1 MLPLRTRRSLLR
13 CALTGLLCAVAPWVA
28 QAQTAGLLACLI
40 QPERV
45 AELGSAVVGVVESV
59 EVERGALVKQGQV
72 LVRLRADV
80 ERANTGVA
88 RSRADGEGELRAAI
102 AGRDLAQQKL
112 DRTRSLAAQ
121 NFIST
126 QAVEQAE
133 AEFRVA
139 RERMQQARDQLGTN
153 VREVSSAQ
161 AHLAQRVLRSPFDGV
176 VTERFVHPGERVEDK
191 PLLKVAALGRLRVE
205 VVAATP
211 LFGSLLVG
219 QELSVQPELTG
230 APAHVARIV
239 QIDRVLDP
247 ASNTF
252 RLRLELPNADGRLP
266 AGLRCKAFVGKP
278 ADPAKEP
285 ERLLR
290 DLSAAAVAMPAL
302 PAKPA
307 RPGSALASR

>member
-1 MLPLRTRRSLLR
+1 MLPLPTRRSLLC
-13 CALTGLLCAVAPWVA
+13 CALTGLLCAVVPWAA

-40 QPERV
+40 LPERV
-45 AELGSAVVGVVESV
+45 ADLGSPVVGVVEEV
-59 EVERGALVKQGQV
+59 TVERGELVKKGQV

-88 RSRADGEGELRAAI
+88 RSRADSEGELRAAT

-139 RERMQQARDQLGTN
+139 RERMQQARDQQGTSQ
-153 VREVSSAQ
+153 REVSTAQ
-161 AHLAQRVLRSPFDGV
+161 AQLAQRVLRSPFDGV
-176 VTERFVHPGERVEDK
+176 VTERFVHPGERVEEK

-230 APAHVARIV
+230 ATARAARIV
-239 QIDRVLDP
+239 QIDRVLEP

-252 RLRLELPNADGRLP
+252 RMRLELPNDDGRLP
-266 AGLRCKAFVGKP
+266 AGLRCKAFIGKP

-285 ERLLR
+285 ERLHR
-290 DLSAAAVAMPAL
+290 DLSAAAAAL
-302 PAKPA
+302 QA
-307 RPGSALASR
+307 RPVGAALITR

>member
-1 MLPLRTRRSLLR
+1 MLPLQPRRSLL
-13 CALTGLLCAVAPWVA
+13 CGALTGLLCAAAPWAA

-40 QPERV
+40 LPERV
-45 AELGSAVVGVVESV
+45 ADLGSSVVGVVEEV
-59 EVERGALVKQGQV
+59 TVERGALVKQGQV

-80 ERANTGVA
+80 ERANTSVA
-88 RSRADGEGELRAAI
+88 RSRADSEGELRAAT

-139 RERMQQARDQLGTN
+139 RERMQQARDQQGTS

-161 AHLAQRVLRSPFDGV
+161 AHLAQRVVRSPFDGV

-191 PLLKVAALGRLRVE
+191 PLLKVASLGQLRVE
-205 VVAATP
+205 VVVATP

-219 QELSVQPELTG
+219 QELNVQPELTG
-230 APAHVARIV
+230 AAARAARIV
-239 QIDRVLDP
+239 QIDRVLEP

-252 RLRLELPNADGRLP
+252 RMRLELPNDDGRLP
-266 AGLRCKAFVGKP
+266 AGLRCKAFIGKP
-278 ADPAKEP
+278 ADPAKAP
-285 ERLLR
+285 ERLHR
-290 DLSAAAVAMPAL
+290 DLSAAAAGL
-302 PAKPA
+302 QA
-307 RPGSALASR
+307 RPAGAALITR

>member
-1 MLPLRTRRSLLR
+1 MLPLSTRRSLLC
-13 CALTGLLCAVAPWVA
+13 CALTGLLCAAVPWAA

-40 QPERV
+40 LPERV
-45 AELGSAVVGVVESV
+45 ADLGSAVVGVVEEV
-59 EVERGALVKQGQV
+59 TVERGALVKQGQV

-88 RSRADGEGELRAAI
+88 RSRADSEGELRAAT

-139 RERMQQARDQLGTN
+139 RERMQQARDQQGTS

-161 AHLAQRVLRSPFDGV
+161 AHLALRVVRSPFDGV
-176 VTERFVHPGERVEDK
+176 VTERFVHPGERVEEN

-230 APAHVARIV
+230 ATARAARIV
-239 QIDRVLDP
+239 QIDRVLEP

-252 RLRLELPNADGRLP
+252 RMRLELPNDDGSLP
-266 AGLRCKAFVGKP
+266 AGLRCKAFIGKP
-278 ADPAKEP
+278 ADAAKEP
-285 ERLLR
+285 ERLHH
-290 DLSAAAVAMPAL
+290 DLSAAATERQ
-302 PAKPA
+302 A
-307 RPGSALASR
+307 RPAGAAQITR